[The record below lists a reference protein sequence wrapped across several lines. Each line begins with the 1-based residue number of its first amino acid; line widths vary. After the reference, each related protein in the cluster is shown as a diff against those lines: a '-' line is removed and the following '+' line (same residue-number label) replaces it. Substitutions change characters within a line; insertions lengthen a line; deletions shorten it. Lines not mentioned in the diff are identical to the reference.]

1 MAPNN
6 EGSCG
11 LIGGSMGIRWR
22 VVPYGALFF
31 LGLTLAPGARAAD
44 TLALPPIDIAA
55 AGGAQNWNS
64 TTISLERVGFTD
76 GFTLEGSQGTRRLF
90 LPLPPGVP
98 VQRAQLAFD
107 VEFGDLLIPESSL
120 QFRVNDTIRT
130 ATRRGATGTVRRV
143 EIPLTALDLEKRY
156 VELEIDYSLF
166 VHPDVCLSQKLVG
179 AYAHL
184 TPGSGLQVVAR
195 DPLPPSVQAALS
207 LLPRDAVVAAPLS
220 SLSADQFQA
229 LFHLAMLLF
238 RTGHRVTYQDLPASG
253 PTRAHIVMAPAS
265 HYLRDGQELS
275 GPSNLRLMR
284 SRDGAFI
291 LIDADRPLAATAMLR
306 GPWRDTAGAAELDV
320 AAVGDWPPLREA
332 EDIIRLKRLGFDDSE
347 RLFSFSSEWNIALPF
362 GPLGISQRPAHAS
375 LEIYGPRVAEIR
387 GPTFISVYF
396 NDRLVHS
403 AALKE
408 AGKGELLEFD
418 LPRIQLRARNN
429 LKVVAQRD
437 QLSADCKL
445 ASAPYPLSLSP
456 DSIIE
461 TRPLNETPA
470 TFAEL
475 VPHQQRLQLYLSRDA
490 LGAATQIIPMLV
502 SLGEHFWP
510 DIAPPALRLYEPG
523 AALAPTGPF
532 FVIGDPQWNPRAWVR
547 FDEGRVRLRSNAT
560 GEPLMLLDFA
570 GDTSVTVL
578 QMVEA
583 GGNGGAWLKSTAGY
597 AGGPARRA
605 LFEDENLAFLS
616 PTGDQ
621 LALRIGETRDYRVDY
636 PESKGWLAESG
647 ALKPALFVI
656 AWVLIIGVLFYLYR
670 RTRRSQGL

>member
-1 MAPNN
+1 
-6 EGSCG
+6 
-11 LIGGSMGIRWR
+11 MGIRWR
-22 VVPYGALFF
+22 AIPYGALFF
-31 LGLTLAPGARAAD
+31 LALTPAPAATAAD
-44 TLALPPIDIAA
+44 ALQLPPIDVAG
-55 AGGAQNWNS
+55 AGGAANWNA
-64 TTISLERVGFTD
+64 TTMSLERVGFTD

-98 VQRAQLAFD
+98 VSRAQLAFD
-107 VEFGDLLIPESSL
+107 VEFGELLIPESSL
-120 QFRVNDTIRT
+120 QFRVNDTLRT
-130 ATRRGATGTVRRV
+130 ATRRGTTGTVRRV
-143 EIPLTALDLEKRY
+143 EIPLTAIDLEKHF
-156 VELEIDYSLF
+156 VELEVDYSLF

-184 TPGSGLQVVAR
+184 TPGSGLQVVSR
-195 DPLPPSVQAALS
+195 DAQPASVQAALS
-207 LLPRDAVVAAPLS
+207 LLPREVIVAAALS
-220 SLSADQFQA
+220 SLSTDQFQA
-229 LFHLAMLLF
+229 LFHLATVLF
-238 RTGHRVTYQDLPASG
+238 RQGHKVAYQELPASG
-253 PTRAHIVMAPAS
+253 PTRAHIVLAPVS
-265 HYLRDGQELS
+265 RYLRNGQALS
-275 GPSNLRLMR
+275 GAANLRMVR

-291 LIDADRPLAATAMLR
+291 LIDAERPLAATAMLR
-306 GPWRDTAGAAELDV
+306 RPWRDAAEASELDV

-332 EDIIRLKRLGFDDSE
+332 EDIVRLKRLGFDDSE
-347 RLFSFSSEWNIALPF
+347 RLFSFSSEWHIALPF
-362 GPLGISQRPAHAS
+362 GPMGISQRPARAS

-387 GPTFISVYF
+387 GPTFISIYF

-403 AALKE
+403 AAMKE

-418 LPRIQLRARNN
+418 LPRIQLKARNN

-437 QLSADCKL
+437 QLADDCKT
-445 ASAPYPLSLSP
+445 AQAPYPLSLSP

-461 TRPLNETPA
+461 TRPLNEVPA

-475 VPHQQRLQLYLSRDA
+475 VPHQQRLELFLSRDA
-490 LGAATQIIPMLV
+490 LAAATQIIPMLV
-502 SLGEHFWP
+502 SLGEQFWP
-510 DIAPPALRLYEPG
+510 DIAPPPLRLYEPG
-523 AALAPTGPF
+523 AAITPTGPF
-532 FVIGDPQWNPRAWVR
+532 FVIGDPQWQPRAWVR

-570 GDTSVTVL
+570 GNASVTVL

-583 GGNGGAWLKSTAGY
+583 GGHGGAWLKSTAGY

-616 PTGDQ
+616 PAGGQ

-636 PESKGWLAESG
+636 PEQKGWLAESG

-656 AWVLIIGVLFYLYR
+656 AWVAIIGVLFYLYR

>member
-1 MAPNN
+1 
-6 EGSCG
+6 
-11 LIGGSMGIRWR
+11 MGIRWR
-22 VVPYGALFF
+22 AFPYGALCI
-31 LGLTLAPGARAAD
+31 LAIALAPGARAAD
-44 TLALPPIDIAA
+44 ALTLPPVDVQD
-55 AGGAQNWNS
+55 AGGANNWN
-64 TTISLERVGFTD
+64 TTIMSLERVGFTD

-98 VQRAQLAFD
+98 VERAQLAFD

-120 QFRVNDTIRT
+120 QFRVNDTIRQAAQRGKSGT
-130 ATRRGATGTVRRV
+130 TRRVI
-143 EIPLTALDLEKRY
+143 IPLTALDLEKDF

-184 TPGSGLQVVAR
+184 TPGSGLQVVSR
-195 DPLPPSVQAALS
+195 DPLPPSVKAALS
-207 LLPRDAVVAAPLS
+207 LLPRDVLVAAPLAT
-220 SLSADQFQA
+220 LNQDQFQA
-229 LFHLAMLLF
+229 LFYLATVLF
-238 RTGHRVTYQDLPASG
+238 RQGHKVTYQQLPASG
-253 PTRAHIVMAPAS
+253 PTQAHIVLAPAS
-265 HYLRDGQELS
+265 HYLRGGQALS
-275 GPSNLRLMR
+275 GAANLRLLR
-284 SRDGAFI
+284 SKTGAFI

-306 GPWRDTAGAAELDV
+306 LPWREAADGGALDV
-320 AAVGDWPPLREA
+320 AAVGDWPQLREA
-332 EDIIRLKRLGFDDSE
+332 EDIVRLKRLGFDDSE
-347 RLFSFSSEWNIALPF
+347 RLFSFSSEWNIPLPF
-362 GPLGISQRPAHAS
+362 GPLGISQRPARAS

-429 LKVVAQRD
+429 LKIVAQRD
-437 QLSADCKL
+437 QLAADCKL

-475 VPHQQRLQLYLSRDA
+475 VPHQQRLELYVSRDT
-490 LGAATQIIPMLV
+490 LGAVAQVIPMLV

-510 DIAPPALRLYEPG
+510 DVPPPRLRVYEPG
-523 AALAPTGPF
+523 APLAPTGPF
-532 FVIGDPQWNPRAWVR
+532 FVIGDPQWEPRAWVR

-570 GDTSVTVL
+570 SDTSTTVL

-583 GGNGGAWLKSTAGY
+583 SGFGGVWLKSTAGY

-605 LFEDENLAFLS
+605 LFEDENLAFLT
-616 PTGDQ
+616 PNGGQ

-636 PESKGWLAESG
+636 PESKGWFAESG
-647 ALKPALFVI
+647 ALRPALFVI
-656 AWVLIIGVLFYLYR
+656 AWALIIGVLVYLYR

>member
-1 MAPNN
+1 MAPKKK
-6 EGSCG
+6 
-11 LIGGSMGIRWR
+11 GGSMGIRWR
-22 VVPYGALFF
+22 AFPYGALCFV
-31 LGLTLAPGARAAD
+31 GAALAQ
-44 TLALPPIDIAA
+44 PPVEVDG
-55 AGGAQNWNS
+55 AGGASNWN
-64 TTISLERVGFTD
+64 TTIMSLERVGFTD

-98 VQRAQLAFD
+98 VSRAQLAFD
-107 VEFGDLLIPESSL
+107 VEFGELLIADSSL
-120 QFRVNDTIRT
+120 QFRVNDTIRQAARRGT
-130 ATRRGATGTVRRV
+130 TGTTRRVV
-143 EIPLTALDLEKRY
+143 IPLTATDLEKDF

-184 TPGSGLQVVAR
+184 TPGSGLQVVSR
-195 DPLPPSVQAALS
+195 EPLPPSVQAALS
-207 LLPRDAVVAAPLS
+207 LLPREVIVAAPLAK
-220 SLSADQFQA
+220 LSQDEFQA
-229 LFHLAMLLF
+229 LFHLATLLF
-238 RTGHRVTYQDLPASG
+238 RQGHKVAYEDLPASG
-253 PTRAHIVMAPAS
+253 PTRAHIVLAPAS
-265 HYLRDGQELS
+265 RYLQGGQALS
-275 GPSNLRLMR
+275 GASNLRLVR

-291 LIDADRPLAATAMLR
+291 LIDAARPLAATAMLR
-306 GPWRDTAGAAELDV
+306 LPWRGAAGAAELDV

-332 EDIIRLKRLGFDDSE
+332 EDIVRLKRLGFDDSE
-347 RLFSFSSEWNIALPF
+347 RLFGFSTEWHIPLPF
-362 GPLGISQRPAHAS
+362 GPMGISQRPARAS
-375 LEIYGPRVAEIR
+375 LEIYGPRIAEVR
-387 GPTFISVYF
+387 GPTFVSVYF

-429 LKVVAQRD
+429 LKIVAQRD
-437 QLSADCKL
+437 QLAADCKL
-445 ASAPYPLSLSP
+445 AQAPYPLSLSP

-461 TRPLNETPA
+461 TRPLNETPV

-475 VPHQQRLQLYLSRDA
+475 VPHQQRLELYVSRDA
-490 LGAATQIIPMLV
+490 LAAVTQVIPMLV

-510 DIAPPALRLYEPG
+510 DIAPPRLRLYDRG

-532 FVIGDPQWNPRAWVR
+532 FVIGDPQWQPRAWVR

-570 GDTSVTVL
+570 GDASVTVL

-583 GGNGGAWLKSTAGY
+583 NGNGGVWLKSTAGY

-616 PTGDQ
+616 PVGGQ
-621 LALRIGETRDYRVDY
+621 MALRMGETRDYRVDY
-636 PESKGWLAESG
+636 PESKGWFAESG
-647 ALKPALFVI
+647 ALRPALFII
-656 AWVLIIGVLFYLYR
+656 AWVVILAGLVYLYR